1 MLDLLT
7 AFGLV
12 ALAELGDKSQ
22 LLALAQA
29 TRFRAWQVLVGI
41 AVAAA
46 LLLGAA
52 TAIGGALGA
61 VTHGPWLP
69 LVAGAL
75 FLGFAAWALRE
86 ARSLD
91 AAEVD
96 ASGGPDGGTPDGGTI
111 AETGRAASRSALAT
125 VIGAFVL
132 AELGDKT
139 MLATATLAAAAAP
152 IPTWIGATAGMTL
165 SGGAAIAVGRWL
177 HRSLPARRLRHASAA
192 AFALFGVLL
201 LIDGLRAW

>member
-1 MLDLLT
+1 MLDPLT

-22 LLALAQA
+22 LLALALA

-46 LLLGAA
+46 LLLGVA
-52 TAIGGALGA
+52 TAIGGALGT
-61 VTHGPWLP
+61 VTQGPWLS
-69 LVAGAL
+69 LVAGGL
-75 FLGFAAWALRE
+75 FLGFAVWALRE
-86 ARSLD
+86 ARHLD
-91 AAEVD
+91 AVAAD
-96 ASGGPDGGTPDGGTI
+96 APHADVGD
-111 AETGRAASRSALAT
+111 AAGAVTSRSALAT

-165 SGGAAIAVGRWL
+165 SGGAAIVVGRWL
-177 HRSLPARRLRHASAA
+177 HRSLPARRLQYASAA
-192 AFALFGVLL
+192 AFALFALLL